1 MNKMKNEIGVE
12 VAQKRETLE
21 FGNTPFSGRPS
32 EVTAVCV
39 CVCLCVLKSLWGVV
53 ACEQGCQILK
63 KKISKNYL
71 ISFLKIVT

>member
-39 CVCLCVLKSLWGVV
+39 CVFVCVEESLGCGCL
-53 ACEQGCQILK
+53 
-63 KKISKNYL
+63 
-71 ISFLKIVT
+71 